1 MKTQADKHR
10 QDRSFEEGDMVFLKL
25 KQHRQHSLAARKS
38 PKLSARYY
46 GPFEVLERIGAVAYR
61 LKLPPESR
69 IHPVFHVSLL
79 KKAIGDYKAE
89 TTIPSGLEDERAEL
103 LEPETVL
110 ASRSLLK
117 GRERTNQWLVKW
129 RGKAVEEASWE
140 DELTLRSQYNLA
152 STNPTHYDKL
162 PQLGL
167 EQKQHYR
174 HRFRKYQCKQKL
186 NHLHN
191 SQQNKERN
199 LYLS

>member
-140 DELTLRSQYNLA
+140 DELTLRSQFLELNLEDK
-152 STNPTHYDKL
+152 TNFIGGSNDKA
-162 PQLGL
+162 QDHHGSL
-167 EQKQHYR
+167 EPLAHEEKRGPKPWIVYER
-174 HRFRKYQCKQKL
+174 RKKK
-186 NHLHN
+186 NADI
-191 SQQNKERN
+191 
-199 LYLS
+199 